1 MTDRIAL
8 VTGASSGIGDQTARA
23 LQAAGFTVYGA
34 ARRVERMQ
42 PLAEIG
48 IRTMAMDVTDEASLR
63 SGVDR
68 IIQDAGRIDVLV
80 NNAGYGSYGAIED
93 VPIAEAR
100 AQFEV
105 NLFGAAELIRQVL
118 PHMRSQRAG
127 TVINIS
133 SMGGRITTP
142 LGGWYHATK
151 FALEALSDCLRMEVA
166 PFGIRVVIIEPGS
179 IDTEWGG
186 IAADKLLA
194 ASGSGPYQ
202 AQARAMAGSLRADAG
217 DRRKSQPSVVA
228 DAVVAAATARRPR
241 TRYPVG
247 ANARLAIGL
256 RAVLPDRA
264 YDAAISRLTTGRGR

>member
-8 VTGASSGIGDQTARA
+8 VTGASSGIGEQTSRA
-23 LQAAGFTVYGA
+23 LRAAGFTVYGA
-34 ARRVERMQ
+34 ARRAERMQ
-42 PLAEIG
+42 PLTEIG
-48 IRTMAMDVTDEASLR
+48 VRTLAMDVTDEVSVRA
-63 SGVDR
+63 GVDR

-93 VPIAEAR
+93 VPISEAR
-100 AQFEV
+100 AQVEV
-105 NLFGAAELIRQVL
+105 NLFGAAELIRLVL
-118 PHMRSQRAG
+118 PQMRAQRSG

-151 FALEALSDCLRMEVA
+151 FALEALSDCLRLEVE
-166 PFGIRVVIIEPGS
+166 PFGIQVVVIEPGS

-194 ASGSGPYQ
+194 ASGFGAYQ
-202 AQARAMAGSLRADAG
+202 AQARAMARSLRATAG
-217 DRRKSQPSVVA
+217 DRRKSPPSVVA

-247 ANARLAIGL
+247 ANARLAIAL
-256 RAVLPDRA
+256 RSLLPDRA
-264 YDAAISRLTTGRGR
+264 YDAVIRRMTMGRGR